1 MVNRKSSR
9 EEEMVALYRD
19 ALDKGQRVTTVQTVN
34 LICCHFFLLISEG
47 GCFPL
52 FLQNC
57 VSLFF
62 FEIVKLHG

>member
-1 MVNRKSSR
+1 MVNRKSSG
-9 EEEMVALYRD
+9 EEEMVALNRD

-52 FLQNC
+52 FL
-57 VSLFF
+57 
-62 FEIVKLHG
+62 